1 MKESKV
7 LVLVSGGL
15 DSATCLYWAKKNF
28 SQIYAITF
36 DYYGRIKNEKKAA
49 IALSQK
55 ASTLELFR
63 ISIPFIKESSDF
75 YGGKH
80 VSPTADKR
88 WGSYIPA
95 RNLIF
100 YSIAAHYAEFLDIKW
115 VIGGHSK
122 DDGLFFKDATESFIK
137 DMNSLF
143 NRGCLYCNGRPY
155 TILAP
160 LASLDRV
167 GIIRLAIEL
176 EVPLDLTWSCH
187 RGGETHCG
195 QCYACTSRSKAF
207 RFLGIADPAFS
218 LGDDNR
224 PL

>member
-36 DYYGRIKNEKKAA
+36 DYYGRIENEKKAA
-49 IALSQK
+49 IALSEK

-75 YGGKH
+75 YSGKH
-80 VSPTADKR
+80 VSPTTDKR
-88 WGSYIPA
+88 WASYIPA

-143 NRGCLYCNGRPY
+143 NRGCQYCNERPY

-167 GIIRLAIEL
+167 EIIRLAIKL

-187 RGGETHCG
+187 RSGETQCG
-195 QCYACTSRSKAF
+195 QCYACTSRSEAF

-218 LGDDNR
+218 SGDDNK
-224 PL
+224 PP